1 MTGLGEEVH
10 GREPFCLIPV
20 PGKNGYVPR
29 EGLGVAADVDHPA
42 GGHFGHGGDAL
53 GRAAGAGR
61 VQEDHVRMQALV
73 CGGGH
78 PLGSVGAYKFGVGQ
92 FIMPGVGGG
101 IFHGGGV
108 ALHAD
113 DLPCVGRGAQAD
125 GADAAIGI
133 HHGLLA
139 GQLGGVQRG
148 AVQHLGLPGVDLVK
162 TAGGNGKLQPAQR
175 VQHKAGAVERFL
187 PVAQHSA
194 A

>member
-1 MTGLGEEVH
+1 
-10 GREPFCLIPV
+10 
-20 PGKNGYVPR
+20 
-29 EGLGVAADVDHPA
+29 
-42 GGHFGHGGDAL
+42 
-53 GRAAGAGR
+53 
-61 VQEDHVRMQALV
+61 
-73 CGGGH
+73 
-78 PLGSVGAYKFGVGQ
+78 
-92 FIMPGVGGG
+92 MPGVGGG

-125 GADAAIGI
+125 GADTAIGI

-148 AVQHLGLPGVDLVK
+148 AVQYLGLPGVDLVK